1 MVRPDAD
8 RGGDVVSPPAA
19 TQGTIALAD
28 AIEALTQQGY
38 SIRFEGKE

>member
-8 RGGDVVSPPAA
+8 RGGDLVSPPAA
-19 TQGTIALAD
+19 AQGTIALAD